1 MGTGDLRSERSVGD
15 RWNHYAT
22 REPHG
27 RSLFWILQ
35 DIPVW
40 FIVSRGSSVTHKKQI
55 NVEAVNG
62 NSLLTLEGIWFF
74 FYQLVVC
81 STECVCFWKG
91 MCCCFFFF
99 CCCSKFSL
107 LLWGC
112 SVFICTSCILQLDI
126 SLYLSLTEN
135 NFITILI
142 ILDFFIYHSSS

>member
-91 MCCCFFFF
+91 MCCCFFVVVLNLVCYYGVVLCLSVPVAFF
-99 CCCSKFSL
+99 SWIL
-107 LLWGC
+107 AY
-112 SVFICTSCILQLDI
+112 TS
-126 SLYLSLTEN
+126 
-135 NFITILI
+135 
-142 ILDFFIYHSSS
+142 H